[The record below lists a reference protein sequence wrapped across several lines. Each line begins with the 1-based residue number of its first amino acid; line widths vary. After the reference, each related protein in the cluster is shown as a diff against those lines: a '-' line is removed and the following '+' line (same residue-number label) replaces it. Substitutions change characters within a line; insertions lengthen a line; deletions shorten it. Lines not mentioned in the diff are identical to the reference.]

1 MMAILEK
8 VDKPADLK
16 MIKKELLPK
25 LAEEIRTKIID
36 TVSHTGGH
44 LASSLGAVELTIAL
58 HYIFH
63 APQDKIVWDVGHQ
76 TYAHK
81 LLTGRRNKFQTLRQ
95 YGGLSGFPKPDESE
109 NDTFVVGHA
118 STSISAALGM
128 AVARDLRQE
137 NYKVIAVVGDGSMTG
152 GLAFEALNNAGHLHR
167 DLIVILN
174 DNEMFISRKIG
185 AFAGYLTKII
195 TGGLYKKLTR
205 KAERFLT
212 RMSVM
217 GVRLTTIAKR
227 VKVLL
232 FPGMFFEEMGFAYL
246 GPFEGHDLN
255 RLTEI
260 FETVKGMT
268 GPVCIHVVTKKGKGY
283 KPAEKE
289 PTRFHGIGEFNII
302 TGESEAKDEAISY
315 TEIFGKTMVRLA
327 RENDKIVGVTAAMSD
342 GTGLNYFAAEFPGRF
357 FDVGI
362 AEGHAVVFAGGLA
375 ASGLK
380 PVVSIYSTFM
390 QRAYDQVIHDIA
402 LQNLPVVFILDR
414 AGLVGEDGPTHHGV
428 FDLSFMRTA
437 PNMVVMSPK
446 DENELQHMMH
456 TAIAHKGPVALRYPR
471 GPGLGIKLDKE
482 FKKIAIGKAEVLVEG
497 DDVAILAIGAM
508 VYPALEAAKLLLKDK
523 IKATVVNA
531 CFVKPLDG
539 DLIRLLAKKVKCL
552 VTVEENVITGGFGS
566 AVTELLSREGLRLKN
581 IGLPDKFIEHGS
593 MKILRE
599 KYGLTGAGIYRITK
613 EFVNNK

>member
-1 MMAILEK
+1 MSILEK
-8 VDKPADLK
+8 IDKPADLK

-25 LAEEIRTKIID
+25 LADEIRTMIID

-58 HYIFH
+58 HYIFN

-81 LLTGRRNKFQTLRQ
+81 LLTGRRDKFHTLRQ
-95 YGGLSGFPKPDESE
+95 YGGISGFPKPDESE
-109 NDTFVVGHA
+109 YDTFVVGHA

-128 AVARDLRQE
+128 VVARDLRQE

-152 GLAFEALNNAGHLHR
+152 GLAFEALNNAGHLNR
-167 DLIVILN
+167 DMIVILN

-195 TGGLYKKLTR
+195 TGGLYKKLTK

-217 GVRLTTIAKR
+217 GVRMTTIAKR

-232 FPGMFFEEMGFAYL
+232 FPGMLFEEMGFAYL
-246 GPFEGHDLN
+246 GPFEGHDLD

-268 GPVCIHVVTKKGKGY
+268 GPVCLHVVTKKGKGY

-289 PTRFHGIGEFNII
+289 PTRFHGVGEFNII
-302 TGESEAKDEAISY
+302 TGESEAKGKAISY
-315 TEIFGKTMVRLA
+315 TEIFGKTIVRLA

-342 GTGLNYFAAEFPGRF
+342 GTGLNYFAAEFPSRF

-375 ASGLK
+375 ASGFK

-437 PNMVVMSPK
+437 PNLVVMSPQ
-446 DENELQHMMH
+446 DENELQHMMY
-456 TAIAHKGPVALRYPR
+456 TAIAHKGPVVLRYPR
-471 GPGLGIKLDKE
+471 GKGLGVKLDKE
-482 FKKIAIGKAEVLVEG
+482 FKKLAIGKAEVLIEG
-497 DDVAILAIGAM
+497 NDVAILAIGTM
-508 VYPALEAAKLLLKDK
+508 VQPTLEAAKLLLKDK
-523 IKATVVNA
+523 INATVVNA
-531 CFVKPLDG
+531 RFVKPLDG
-539 DLIRLLAKKVKCL
+539 DIIRLLAKKVKCL

-566 AVTELLSREGLRLKN
+566 AVTELLSDQGLRTKN

-593 MKILRE
+593 IKILRE
-599 KYGLTGAGIYRITK
+599 KYGLTGEGIYRITK
-613 EFVNNK
+613 EFFQKD